1 MARSTSRTVSGGAS
15 TPYYSPPFIVDTN
28 VSDFNLGFGC
38 VVTGTVN
45 YTVQHCYDD
54 SAVIQAG
61 NATWFDHAVVA
72 SKTANADGNYNN
84 NSTQG
89 PVSGIRVKL
98 STGIAGTSVVMNI
111 IQTGPGGR

>member
-1 MARSTSRTVSGGAS
+1 MARPTTRTVTGGAS
-15 TPYYSPPFIVDTN
+15 APYYSDPFIVDTMGP
-28 VSDFNLGFGC
+28 DFALGFGC
-38 VVTGTVN
+38 VVSGTVN

-54 SAVIQAG
+54 PAAIQAG
-61 NATWFDHAVVA
+61 TATWFDHAVVA

-98 STGIAGTSVVMNI
+98 TTGAGGTSVVMKI
-111 IQTGPGGR
+111 VQTGPGGR